1 MDSIS
6 VGLLGCS
13 AIEKRENHEL
23 RQYIRKLEFNNYIL
37 KAQQDLSQDGILIVD
52 DQWNMISFNERFMDM
67 WKIPPPILESRDDKK
82 SIQAVLDNLK
92 HPDKFL
98 ARVEFLMANPDRK
111 SWDELELIDGR
122 FFDRYSAPI
131 LDKEK
136 KIHGRI
142 WFFRDITEIK
152 QNRSLLEQQN
162 NTLEERVRRRTL
174 DLEKLNDTLGI
185 LLHSLEKEK
194 KVLEETATI
203 NFQET
208 LLPFFDMLK
217 ETPLSGR
224 QQHLLDM
231 MEHVFSD
238 LLSSMNSSLQHLRH
252 PLTPTEMKVANC
264 IQAGKTTK
272 EIAVLLCCSE
282 RTVEGHRSAIRRKI
296 GLKKGDNLL
305 IHLRSFT

>member
-6 VGLLGCS
+6 VGLLECS
-13 AIEKRENHEL
+13 AMEKRKNHEL
-23 RQYIRKLEFNNYIL
+23 RQYIKKLEFNNYIL
-37 KAQQDLSQDGILIVD
+37 KAQQELSQDGILVVD
-52 DQWNMISFNERFMDM
+52 EQWNMISFNQRFVDM
-67 WKIPPPILESRDDKK
+67 WKIPACIQKSRDDKK
-82 SIQAVLDNLK
+82 SLQTVLASLK

-98 ARVEFLMANPDRK
+98 KRVEFLMANPERK
-111 SWDELELIDGR
+111 SWDELKLIDGR

-136 KIHGRI
+136 KIQGRI

-152 QNRSLLEQQN
+152 QNRSLLEEQN
-162 NTLEERVRRRTL
+162 NTLEERVCKRTL
-174 DLEKLNDTLGI
+174 ELEKLNDTLGV

-194 KVLEETATI
+194 KVLEETATT

-224 QQHLLDM
+224 QQHILDM

-252 PLTPTEMKVANC
+252 PLTPTEMKVANS

-296 GLKKGDNLL
+296 GLHKGENLL
-305 IHLRSFT
+305 NHLRSFT

>member
-13 AIEKRENHEL
+13 ALEKRKNDEL
-23 RQYIRKLEFNNYIL
+23 RKYIQKLEFNNHIL
-37 KAQQDLSQDGILIVD
+37 RAQQELSQDGILIVD
-52 DQWNMISFNERFMDM
+52 DQWKMISFNQRFVDM
-67 WKIPPPILESRDDKK
+67 WKIPTPVLESRDDKK
-82 SIQAVLDNLK
+82 SIQTVLDSLK

-98 ARVEFLMANPDRK
+98 ARVKYLMANPDRK

-122 FFDRYSAPI
+122 FFDSYSAPI

-142 WFFRDITEIK
+142 WFFQDITEIK
-152 QNRSLLEQQN
+152 QTRSLLERQK
-162 NTLEERVRRRTL
+162 NTLEERVQKRTL
-174 DLEKLNDTLGI
+174 ELEKLNDTLGV

-194 KVLEETATI
+194 KGLEETATI
-203 NFQET
+203 NFQKT

-231 MEHVFSD
+231 MEHIFSD
-238 LLSSMNSSLQHLRH
+238 LLSSMNSSLQHLRY

-296 GLKKGDNLL
+296 GLRKGDNLL
-305 IHLRSFT
+305 NHLRSFS

>member
-1 MDSIS
+1 MDSFS
-6 VGLLGCS
+6 TGLLECS
-13 AIEKRENHEL
+13 ALEKRKNHEL
-23 RQYIRKLEFNNYIL
+23 RKYIHKLEFNNHIL
-37 KAQQDLSQDGILIVD
+37 KAQQEVSQDGILVVD
-52 DQWNMISFNERFMDM
+52 DQWNMISFNQRFVDM
-67 WKIPPPILESRDDKK
+67 WKIPAYIQKSRDDKQ
-82 SIQAVLDNLK
+82 SIQTVLDRLK

-98 ARVEFLMANPDRK
+98 ARVEYLMDNPDRK

-131 LDKEK
+131 LGKEK
-136 KIHGRI
+136 KVHGRI

-152 QNRSLLEQQN
+152 QTRSLLEQQKDM
-162 NTLEERVRRRTL
+162 LEERVQMRTL
-174 DLEKLNDTLGI
+174 ELEKLNDTLGV

-194 KVLEETATI
+194 IELEETTTI

-224 QQHLLDM
+224 QQHILDM
-231 MEHVFSD
+231 MEHIFSD

-252 PLTPTEMKVANC
+252 PLTPTEMKVANS

-272 EIAVLLCCSE
+272 EIAALLCCSE

-296 GLKKGDNLL
+296 GLHKGDNLL
-305 IHLRSFT
+305 NHLRSFT

>member
-6 VGLLGCS
+6 VGLLECS
-13 AIEKRENHEL
+13 AMETRKNHEL
-23 RQYIRKLEFNNYIL
+23 RQYIKKLEFNNYIL
-37 KAQQDLSQDGILIVD
+37 KAQQELSQDGILVVD
-52 DQWNMISFNERFMDM
+52 DQWNMISFNQRFVDM
-67 WKIPPPILESRDDKK
+67 WKIPACIQKSRDDKK
-82 SIQAVLDNLK
+82 SLQTVLASLK

-98 ARVEFLMANPDRK
+98 KRVEFLMANPERK

-142 WFFRDITEIK
+142 WFFRDVTEVK
-152 QNRSLLEQQN
+152 QTKSLLEQQK
-162 NTLEERVRRRTL
+162 NTLEERVRRRTFE
-174 DLEKLNDTLGI
+174 LEKLNETLGV

-194 KVLEETATI
+194 KALEETATT

-231 MEHVFSD
+231 MEHIFSD
-238 LLSSMNSSLQHLRH
+238 LLSSMNSSLQHLRQ
-252 PLTPTEMKVANC
+252 PLTPTEMKIANC

-272 EIAVLLCCSE
+272 EIALLFCCSE

-296 GLKKGDNLL
+296 GLKKGENLL
-305 IHLRSFT
+305 IHLRSFS